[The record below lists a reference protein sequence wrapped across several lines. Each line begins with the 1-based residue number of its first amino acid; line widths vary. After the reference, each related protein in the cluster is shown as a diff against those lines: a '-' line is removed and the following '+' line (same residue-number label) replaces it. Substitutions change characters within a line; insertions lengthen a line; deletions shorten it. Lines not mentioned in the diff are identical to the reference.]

1 MMHWLS
7 ILLAAACLAHGETA
21 DKPSLFVLVGAA
33 GEEEFGKQFAD
44 AAAKWAKVADAA
56 QAKLVAIGWKGAETN
71 DLARLQAALEV

>member
-7 ILLAAACLAHGETA
+7 ILLAAACLAHAETA

-44 AAAKWAKVADAA
+44 AAAKWAKVAKEA
-56 QAKLVAIGWKGAETN
+56 GARAE
-71 DLARLQAALEV
+71 